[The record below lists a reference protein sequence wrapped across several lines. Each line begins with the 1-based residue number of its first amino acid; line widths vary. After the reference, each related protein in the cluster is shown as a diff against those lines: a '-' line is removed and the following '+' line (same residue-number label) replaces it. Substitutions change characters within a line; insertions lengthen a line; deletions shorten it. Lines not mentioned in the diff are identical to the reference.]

1 MMDKI
6 YLEDMVVRF
15 SQEPDC
21 CQENDDMQIIE
32 IHSENNGVGN
42 FFWLKTDRWSFSEP
56 DDLVRL
62 AKRIRAM
69 EETNNKY
76 ENGEVIHVNNTDDKP
91 IHNKIKQIE
100 YVDLGLPSG
109 TLWANMNLGATSETD
124 YGDYYMWGSTTPNTT
139 DKFTW
144 KNAPFNNGLSY
155 FYKKYFTSHKSEWLD
170 DDNNLKPE
178 YDAAYK
184 ATNGMSCMP
193 TSAEFKEL
201 YDNTL
206 HEWVEDFNGS
216 GVNGWKFISKTNI
229 RKYIFFPA
237 SGFADGT
244 GVYYRGS
251 KGCYWSSSP
260 HLSNSYYG
268 LNLYFYSGGIYP
280 QDNYYGRYYGFCIRS
295 VIGRDTTKRKQYEY
309 VDLGL
314 PSGLKWAKCNIGAEK
329 ETDYGDFFMW
339 GSTKPNTADECT
351 WANAP
356 FNNGSNSYNSTYF
369 NSVKDTV
376 CPNGILAEEYDT
388 ATQIMGSEWRMPTK
402 AEFQEL
408 LNGTTNEWITNYN
421 GTGINGRKFT
431 SKTDTSKYI
440 FIPAAGRCYG
450 SSVNDVGGYGDVW
463 SSSLDTSRPYY
474 AWNLGFSS
482 GNCGMYYYNRCYGR
496 SVRGVME

>member
-76 ENGEVIHVNNTDDKP
+76 ENGEVIHDNNTDDKP

-100 YVDLGLPSG
+100 YVDLCLPSG

-124 YGDYYMWGSTTPNTT
+124 YGDFYMWGSTTPNTA
-139 DKFTW
+139 DECNW
-144 KNAPFNNGLSY
+144 ANAPFNNGPSY
-155 FYKKYFTSHKSEWLD
+155 YYKKYFISHKSEWLND
-170 DDNNLKPE
+170 KDNLKPE

-237 SGFADGT
+237 SGYTDGT
-244 GVYYRGS
+244 GVNLRGS
-251 KGCYWSSSP
+251 YGGYWSSSLHP
-260 HLSNSYYG
+260 SRSYSS
-268 LNLYFYSGGIYP
+268 LNLSFGSGSVYP
-280 QDNYYGRYYGFCIRS
+280 QNDNVRYHGFCVRS
-295 VIGRDTTKRKQYEY
+295 VIGRDTTKRKQYEF

-314 PSGLKWAKCNIGAEK
+314 PSGLKWAKCNVGAEN
-329 ETDYGDFFMW
+329 ETDYGNYFMW
-339 GSTKPNTADECT
+339 GSTTPNTADECN
-351 WANAP
+351 WVNAP
-356 FNNGSNSYNSTYF
+356 FNNGLDSYDEEYF
-369 NSVKDTV
+369 NAHKSEWLDDDNNLK
-376 CPNGILAEEYDT
+376 PEYDA
-388 ATQIMGSEWRMPTK
+388 ATQIMGDEWRMPTE
-402 AEFQEL
+402 ADFQEL
-408 LNGTTNEWITNYN
+408 FDNTIHEWIESFNNSEVN
-421 GTGINGRKFT
+421 GWKIT

-440 FIPAAGRCYG
+440 FFPAAGGCSDG
-450 SSVNDVGGYGDVW
+450 SVYDVGHSGYVC
-463 SSSLDTSRPYY
+463 SSSLHTSSL
-474 AWNLGFSS
+474 ANALALTFSS
-482 GNCGMYYYNRCYGR
+482 RSCYMGTGGR
-496 SVRGVME
+496 YGGQSVRGVFG